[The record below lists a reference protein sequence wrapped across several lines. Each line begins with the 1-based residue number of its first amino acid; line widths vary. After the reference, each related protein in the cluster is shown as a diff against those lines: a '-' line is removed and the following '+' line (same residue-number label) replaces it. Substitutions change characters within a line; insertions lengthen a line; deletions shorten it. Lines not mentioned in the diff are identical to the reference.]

1 MTTENDGR
9 KSNRPIGNAAAPDVT
24 GNAPGGYNGYNQTM
38 PTLRH
43 RRQEAGQRRAAARVN
58 AAVFAGYVV
67 TATTA
72 VALKAWETI
81 RACDPDGW
89 LGTTNVVIWDAI
101 TLYGALGALA
111 LGVREMV
118 LAYFMRKDY
127 EAEIDTLLRNQ
138 EAQAEIAK
146 AQAESIREMREMQT
160 ERRLEAETVRD
171 AEIARRKEAEAI
183 RDAEIAK
190 RAEAEAGREAANRQ
204 LQEQNALIREML
216 EIITQQRNGNG
227 NGSSPAPS
235 AGPEPPDQPEE

>member
-9 KSNRPIGNAAAPDVT
+9 KSNRPIGNDAAPDVT
-24 GNAPGGYNGYNQTM
+24 GDAPGGYNGYNQTM

-43 RRQEAGQRRAAARVN
+43 RRQEAGRRRAAARVN

-89 LGTTNVVIWDAI
+89 LGTANVVIWDAI

-138 EAQAEIAK
+138 EAQAEIAR
-146 AQAESIREMREMQT
+146 AQAKSIQAMRDMEFARQKQAAEDRDAIREQNAVIQQL
-160 ERRLEAETVRD
+160 LEQ
-171 AEIARRKEAEAI
+171 
-183 RDAEIAK
+183 
-190 RAEAEAGREAANRQ
+190 NRQ
-204 LQEQNALIREML
+204 LL
-216 EIITQQRNGNG
+216 EIVTQQRNGNG
-227 NGSSPAPS
+227 NGSSPPA
-235 AGPEPPDQPEE
+235 AGAEPPHQPEV

>member
-9 KSNRPIGNAAAPDVT
+9 KSNHPIGNAAAPDVT
-24 GNAPGGYNGYNQTM
+24 GDAPGGYKGYNQTM

-89 LGTTNVVIWDAI
+89 LGTANVIIWDAI

-138 EAQAEIAK
+138 EVQAEIIK
-146 AQAESIREMREMQT
+146 AMRDMEFARQKQAEADHNAIREQNAVIQQL
-160 ERRLEAETVRD
+160 LEQ
-171 AEIARRKEAEAI
+171 
-183 RDAEIAK
+183 
-190 RAEAEAGREAANRQ
+190 NRQ
-204 LQEQNALIREML
+204 LL
-216 EIITQQRNGNG
+216 EIVTQQRNG
-227 NGSSPAPS
+227 SSPPA
-235 AGPEPPDQPEE
+235 AGAEPPDQPEV

>member
-1 MTTENDGR
+1 
-9 KSNRPIGNAAAPDVT
+9 
-24 GNAPGGYNGYNQTM
+24 M
-38 PTLRH
+38 PTLRN
-43 RRQEAGQRRAAARVN
+43 RRQEASQRRAAARIN
-58 AAVFAGYVV
+58 AAVFAGYAV

-138 EAQAEIAK
+138 EAQAEIIK
-146 AQAESIREMREMQT
+146 AMCDMEFARQKQAEEDRNAIREQNAVIQQL
-160 ERRLEAETVRD
+160 LEQ
-171 AEIARRKEAEAI
+171 
-183 RDAEIAK
+183 
-190 RAEAEAGREAANRQ
+190 NRQ
-204 LQEQNALIREML
+204 LL
-216 EIITQQRNGNG
+216 EIVTQQRNGNG
-227 NGSSPAPS
+227 SSPPA
-235 AGPEPPDQPEE
+235 ANPEPHDQPEV